1 MQHPPERVGNSQSL
15 KELQVSEEAAKP
27 LSASFNHSFSFFHDP
42 FSPKE
47 TATRAQ
53 VATILM
59 RLQEKV
65 FGGIKGSEMA

>member
-1 MQHPPERVGNSQSL
+1 VQHPPERVGNSQSL

-47 TATRAQ
+47 TGGNSNQ
-53 VATILM
+53 
-59 RLQEKV
+59 QSKV
-65 FGGIKGSEMA
+65 NQSSVNQPPPT